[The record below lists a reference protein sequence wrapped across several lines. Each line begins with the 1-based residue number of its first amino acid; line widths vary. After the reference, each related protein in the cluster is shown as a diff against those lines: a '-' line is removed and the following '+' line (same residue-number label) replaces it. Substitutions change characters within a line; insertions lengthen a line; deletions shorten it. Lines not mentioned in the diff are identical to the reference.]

1 MHRIA
6 DMRANE
12 KLFRVFQTREEW
24 DYYSFKIL
32 AEKLKYC
39 YESGKGRFDSSQD
52 CSLFILAANHNLRWY
67 IGTKLLFQRKHL
79 FCRRIHS
86 KVHVIMV
93 LMSSLETTFHC
104 YTTGER
110 RNLRWHFNL
119 SFEKENSVLIEIS
132 Y

>member
-1 MHRIA
+1 
-6 DMRANE
+6 MRANE

-24 DYYSFKIL
+24 DYYLFKIL

-52 CSLFILAANHNLRWY
+52 CSLFILAANHNLRWRAGEIIFIG

-86 KVHVIMV
+86 KVHVLMV
-93 LMSSLETTFHC
+93 LMSSLETTLHC

-110 RNLRWHFNL
+110 RNLR
-119 SFEKENSVLIEIS
+119 
-132 Y
+132 